1 MASIDGIFNKNIFFQ
16 DGLLGLEE
24 YKTYVIEEIEE
35 NGVFY
40 LLQNLED
47 EQLGIIVTNPFIF
60 KEDYEIKLDDKLIE
74 ELEIKREEEV
84 LVVNTVTLGKKRE
97 DFTSNLMAPLII
109 NVANSRGKQVILN
122 DSKYKI
128 KEKIFKE

>member
-74 ELEIKREEEV
+74 ELEIKKEDEV
-84 LVVNTVTLGKKRE
+84 LVVNTVTLGKNRE